1 MRVWVYDER
10 VRRENKHHPLT
21 HQKGHQV
28 LLSTRKQVYTIKHP
42 TIHLTHC
49 EYAWDKK
56 KEKKR
61 YFRKRRNIEE
71 TNNQNCREWETSSH
85 SLNKAVLSYTYPTAG
100 VFSSIC
106 SNYLIPYPFELYSFM
121 FHLLSLF
128 YLISCMM
135 HEFVWC
141 SVLASSSLRIYDFT
155 PHHNAPSLRDNTL
168 VLYFLYFI

>member
-1 MRVWVYDER
+1 MMRRWEEKTSTTHSHIKRGIRFFSPPESRFIPLNTPRFTSPTVNM
-10 VRRENKHHPLT
+10 RE
-21 HQKGHQV
+21 
-28 LLSTRKQVYTIKHP
+28 TRK
-42 TIHLTHC
+42 
-49 EYAWDKK
+49 
-56 KEKKR
+56 KKR
-61 YFRKRRNIEE
+61 KRYCRKRRNIEE
-71 TNNQNCREWETSSH
+71 TNNQNCRERETSSH

-121 FHLLSLF
+121 FHLFSLF